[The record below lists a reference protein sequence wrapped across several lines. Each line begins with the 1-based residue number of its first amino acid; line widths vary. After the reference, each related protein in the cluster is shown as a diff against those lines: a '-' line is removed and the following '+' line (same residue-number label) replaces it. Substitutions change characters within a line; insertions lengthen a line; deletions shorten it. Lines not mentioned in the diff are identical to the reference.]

1 MNIMRNDK
9 VVLVK
14 GMNGFKKVGESYEVA
29 NITETKVVL
38 RDVTSKVAVGA
49 VEIDSFE
56 AHFAKPEEVTGWLQ
70 WENLV
75 DRTGNVIAHYR
86 TNGKK
91 VQVRTPDGYRAETT
105 CNKGDDFNLF
115 FGIQLAYNRCM
126 MKALNDEE
134 IELMETIEDAEN
146 ELEIVRSA
154 QREIK
159 HTMKMMVNSLEL
171 PQEH

>member
-29 NITETKVVL
+29 NITDTKIIL
-38 RDVTSKVAVGA
+38 RDVTSKVAIGA
-49 VEIDSFE
+49 VDIDAFE
-56 AHFAKPEEVTGWLQ
+56 AHFKKAEEVTGWLP
-70 WENLV
+70 WESMV
-75 DRTGNVIAHYR
+75 DRAGNVIAHYR

-115 FGIQLAYNRCM
+115 FGIQLAYSRCL
-126 MKALNDEE
+126 MKSLNDEE
-134 IELMETIEDAEN
+134 ISLMEAIEDLES
-146 ELEIVRSA
+146 ELNDIRSA
-154 QREIK
+154 QSETK
-159 HTMKMMVNSLEL
+159 HTIKMMINSLEL
-171 PQEH
+171 TQEH

>member
-9 VVLVK
+9 VVLVN
-14 GMNGFKKVGESYEVA
+14 GMDGFKKVGETFEVA
-29 NITETKVVL
+29 NVTDTKVIL

-49 VEIDSFE
+49 IDIDTFE
-56 AHFAKPEEVTGWLQ
+56 VYFKKAEEVTGWLQ

-115 FGIQLAYNRCM
+115 FGIQLAYNRCL
-126 MKALNDEE
+126 MKSLNDEE
-134 IELMETIEDAEN
+134 ASLVEAIEDLEG
-146 ELEIVRSA
+146 ELNVIRSA
-154 QREIK
+154 KSETK
-159 HTMKMMVNSLEL
+159 HTIKMMINSLEL
-171 PQEH
+171 PKEH